1 MPLNYTVTPNARN
14 VYAYTVIKHVH
25 TGKLC
30 SNICYHQLHV
40 SAFLTTI
47 IRVLT

>member
-1 MPLNYTVTPNARN
+1 MLLNYTVTPNARN
-14 VYAYTVIKHVH
+14 VYTYTENKQLH

-30 SNICYHQLHV
+30 SNICYHKLHV
-40 SAFLTTI
+40 SAFLATI